1 MIIIWR
7 IFSISR
13 FKLGVLAALSL
24 LPFYAVQASTVSF
37 SQILKLD
44 VEDPYV
50 WRSYADQSQQTL
62 AHFTQSAVNAN
73 SSGSILLIHGGCWS
87 NAYGVDHAL
96 PMAAALSRMGFDVWA
111 AEYRRVGDEGGGW
124 PGSLDDVKAAIR
136 YVAKITNN
144 SPLLVGHSAG
154 GHLALKAAEDPD
166 LSIKGVVALA
176 PITDLIG
183 YGAEKGSCQSMVP
196 MLMGEDS
203 YQPSDRYRNASV
215 RIEEIST
222 PIKAI
227 RGEADSIIGGNQV
240 ALFSPEQLLEVPEAG
255 HFDLIYPKS
264 QAFEAVKSVIENL
277 LAAGN
282 VSTGRRPGTTEKNTP
297 ERRSSVNS
305 INAHSGYHRDHMKL
319 AGAAE

>member
-44 VEDPYV
+44 VEDLYV

-62 AHFTQSAVNAN
+62 AHFTQSAINAN

-176 PITDLIG
+176 PITDLIS

-203 YQPSDRYRNASV
+203 YQPSNTYRNASV
-215 RIEEIST
+215 RIEEISA

-227 RGEADSIIGGNQV
+227 RGEADSIVGGNQV
-240 ALFSPEQLLEVPEAG
+240 ALFSPEQRIEVPEAG
-255 HFDLIYPKS
+255 HFDLIHPKS
-264 QAFEAVKSVIENL
+264 RAFEAVNSVIEIL

-305 INAHSGYHRDHMKL
+305 IDPHSGSHKDQTKL
-319 AGAAE
+319 AGDVE